1 LLKRAIVVLAA
12 LVAAGCACTP
22 PVSTTPA
29 LFVVVPAP
37 DGHIGKIV
45 VTAGGETRVIDTAYG
60 SERVTADGKV
70 RSATLSQGEV
80 HTLFGSTMEALPGV
94 PTSFTLY
101 FLEGKD
107 ELTPE
112 SKVELEKVFA
122 ELKRRPLPDIL
133 VIGHTDTVGGLDY
146 NDKLSRA
153 RADRLR
159 EMLVGLGIPAE
170 RIQAAGRGKREL
182 LVPTE
187 DNVAEARNRRVEI
200 SVR

>member
-1 LLKRAIVVLAA
+1 MLKFAVVLAAA
-12 LVAAGCACTP
+12 LVAAGCACA
-22 PVSTTPA
+22 PVTPA

-45 VTAGGETRVIDTAYG
+45 VESGGESRVIDSAYG
-60 SERVTADGKV
+60 GQRVRGDGRLEEAKLTETQV
-70 RSATLSQGEV
+70 RAEFGE
-80 HTLFGSTMEALPGV
+80 TMAALPGV

-112 SKVELEKVFA
+112 SQVELEKVCS
-122 ELKRRPLPDIL
+122 ELKRRPLPDIM
-133 VIGHTDTVGGLDY
+133 VIGHTDTVGGLEY
-146 NDKLSRA
+146 NDRLSRA

-159 EMLVGLGIPAE
+159 DMLVGLGIPAG
-170 RIQAAGRGKREL
+170 RIEAAGRGKREL

-187 DNVAEARNRRVEI
+187 DNVSEPRNRRVEI